1 MRNPLIILVLFLF
14 IPFLRAEEP
23 QRSVEEEAQF
33 HTERLSRDLGDL
45 TCEQRSRVYA
55 LFLEISRERRES
67 NTVAEDAERRV
78 RILKT
83 LETIL
88 NADQYHRFANRQID
102 PRPRRGGGEPHTP
115 APRKPVQ

>member
-1 MRNPLIILVLFLF
+1 MRYQFIILILFLF
-14 IPFLRAEEP
+14 VPFLRAEEP
-23 QRSVEEEAQF
+23 QRSVEEEAQCR
-33 HTERLSRDLGDL
+33 TERLSRDLGDL
-45 TCEQRSRVYA
+45 TSEQRSRVYA

-78 RILKT
+78 RVLNT
-83 LETIL
+83 LAEIL

-115 APRKPVQ
+115 APLKSAQ